1 MKQLLWIIWWVPF
14 AVFGQPIS
22 EVDNGIIITA
32 EAINLPK
39 IEQALSDQRFNAT
52 IKTLS
57 DGIYLITNADDHN
70 LFRWCQANRDI
81 TSVSLNVRVK
91 NRVKPND
98 QRLNSQYYLDLIKA
112 YDAWDINSGST
123 DFAGDTVIVGT
134 IDEGYYIQHE
144 DLRENI
150 YQYANEIA
158 NDNKDND
165 GNGYIDDINGWNQKT
180 KKGDHTI
187 MSHGTN
193 ILGVIGAK
201 GNNQKG
207 IAGTNWQIKMLPV
220 TSGTLVSDII
230 ESYNYFL
237 AIKKLYNTSN
247 GSKGVNIKVV
257 SYSGGL
263 DNAWAKD
270 HVGWCAMYDKLGAE
284 GILCVASTTNLD
296 SNVDVNGDM
305 PSTCTSPYLLV
316 VNATTKTDVKDAY
329 TGYGNVSVDIAAP
342 GENILST
349 DLQSK
354 GLYKTETGTSLST
367 PMVAGAA
374 ALLYGLKCEGFYNFS
389 ESNKA
394 AAVLA
399 VKDALI
405 KGVDTKASL
414 TNKITSGGRLNIFKS
429 MNIILGNYCN
439 QTVSPT
445 GDLSI
450 TSLILSQN
458 VLTLYYVSPDNASTF
473 LKIYD
478 ITGKEIFSKSFN
490 PPAIGEKFITVT
502 IDRNLEGMY
511 YYASLISGDQVASK
525 GFTVQDSRK

>member
-1 MKQLLWIIWWVPF
+1 MKQLLWIFLWFPF
-14 AVFGQPIS
+14 EAFCQHSIS
-22 EVDNGIIITA
+22 ENNGIIITA
-32 EAINLPK
+32 EDVNLSR
-39 IEQALSDQRFNAT
+39 IQQALSDQRIYTT

-57 DGIYLITNADDHN
+57 DGIYLLNSTDDGQ
-70 LFRWCQANRDI
+70 LLEWCNSNRDI
-81 TSVSLNVRVK
+81 TSASLNVRVK
-91 NRVKPND
+91 NRVKPSD
-98 QRLNSQYYLDLIKA
+98 PRLNSQYYLDLIKA

-144 DLRENI
+144 DLKDNI
-150 YQYANEIA
+150 YQYPNEIA

-180 KKGDHTI
+180 KRGDHSVL
-187 MSHGTN
+187 SHGTN
-193 ILGVIGAK
+193 ILGVIGAR

-207 IAGTNWQIKMLPV
+207 IAGVNWQIKMLPV
-220 TSGTLVSDII
+220 TSGTLISDII
-230 ESYNYFL
+230 ECYNYFL
-237 AIKKLYNTSN
+237 TIKKQYNTSN
-247 GSKGVNIKVV
+247 GTKGVNIKVI

-270 HVGWCAMYDKLGAE
+270 HVGWCSMYDKLGEE

-316 VNATTKTDVKDAY
+316 VNATTKTDVKDPF

-342 GENILST
+342 GESILST

-374 ALLYGLKCEGFYNFS
+374 ALLYGLKCESFYNFT
-389 ESNKA
+389 ESDKSTA
-394 AAVLA
+394 ALA
-399 VKDALI
+399 VKDALMQ
-405 KGVDTKASL
+405 GVDLKPSL
-414 TNKITSGGRLNIFKS
+414 TNKNTSGGRLNIWKS
-429 MNIILGNYCN
+429 MNSILSKYCD
-439 QTVSPT
+439 QTVSPK
-445 GDLSI
+445 GDLKI
-450 TSLILSQN
+450 TAIALNQN
-458 VLTLYYVSPDNASTF
+458 VLTVNYVSPDNAATL

-478 ITGKEIFSKSFN
+478 AAGKEVFN
-490 PPAIGEKFITVT
+490 KMFIPPSIGDKFITVT

-511 YYASLISGDQVASK
+511 YYVSLISGDQVASK
-525 GFTVQDSRK
+525 GIAVQDSRK